1 AIGLVDISLSV
12 HPQPT
17 PDSKGSPGLK
27 WEKDQER
34 FLTKLL
40 ETTSA
45 VSSQVEELAAIC
57 SENARFLKAWRDFL
71 KTGHE
76 SLNVK
81 S

>member
-17 PDSKGSPGLK
+17 PDSKGSPVAF
-27 WEKDQER
+27 Q
-34 FLTKLL
+34 LTKLL